1 MVDLKPDEARLLLN
15 IALMAVGQNRF
26 QSAESILSALERL
39 RPDEASIASARAVLL
54 MSAQEFQDAV
64 DYIDRVGLVKFPDSA
79 MLQAF
84 KGMAYLRM
92 DRPQDARGPLETAAR
107 QTGDPAAAQLAR
119 DLLL

>member
-26 QSAESILSALERL
+26 QSAEAILSALERL
-39 RPDEASIASARAVLL
+39 RPDEVSIASARAVLL
-54 MSAQEFQDAV
+54 MSAQEFQEAV

-92 DRPQDARGPLETAAR
+92 YRPSDARGPLEAAAR
-107 QTGDPAAAQLAR
+107 QTGDPAAAQLAK